1 MFVENKKVTYHG
13 NSLVVSIKTNAGPML
28 KKGDEVTI
36 EYSKD
41 KIIIKKVAKWLNTDH
56 TEER

>member
-41 KIIIKKVAKWLNTDH
+41 KIIIKKVAKWKRYLNF
-56 TEER
+56 